1 MKIDDVLNIKNVGII
16 VTGTVKDGEI
26 KTGDTAVVNGKE
38 FEVENIQSYKKNID
52 TAPAGID
59 IGIKLK
65 AIAKEDVN
73 SGDLLQVK

>member
-1 MKIDDVLNIKNVGII
+1 MKIDDVLDIKNVGII
-16 VTGTVKDGEI
+16 LTGTVEDGKI

-52 TAPAGID
+52 TASAGID

-65 AIAKEDVN
+65 GIAKEDAN